1 MGGPDAQSI
10 ERERHRRS
18 RPTAVAL
25 VLFLCLAWRAGAA
38 PEARAAESVESAKGT
53 GKAADPARPV
63 EEIIVRGETQ
73 TSMDVLAGATATRIE
88 TDARL
93 VEGQQLADVLAD
105 VPGVQVR
112 RFGGVGDRFEISIRG
127 SRPEQVPVFLDG
139 VRLDTSLTGSSDLS
153 ALCLDVLQEVQVV
166 RGPGAAR
173 AGTGAIGGV
182 VNLVSREPTAV
193 PETRVRLSGGNF
205 ESVEGSLRHA
215 RQIGDW
221 GVSLAYCGFHTQG
234 DFRFQQAKFL
244 QDGVPVGNSPVL
256 DRINNESDR
265 HTAIAHVG
273 GALGPGELRITE
285 LVTHLERGVPG
296 SEFDQRPNAEERD
309 ISALTSVA
317 FDMPLAALP
326 GASLDLSLAHRYEG
340 NDYRDPDA
348 SIGGDPIDTETDVHN
363 LTARSGARY
372 ERDLLAGHHR
382 FSVLGEGR
390 FDERS
395 SNEANQKSRAGG
407 ALRIEVESSWLAER
421 LSLAPSLRMERF
433 QGFDLEWIPG
443 LHLRARPLPM
453 LELHAA
459 AARSY
464 RVPSF
469 QELYMPD
476 RGFERGNENLRPEDA
491 ESVEVGTTL
500 YSPFDAAW
508 LDFEI
513 EATWF
518 WSRID
523 DSIAYQLISTN
534 VVAPVNTGRSKTH
547 GYELALR
554 YSPHPWLRLIA
565 SRTVTQAEIDDGDS
579 PIPGIAASLTD
590 VRIELGPADVL
601 KLVGELHYTG
611 RIPVSGGG
619 AASLPSRT
627 SYDASASI
635 DLARIEWLPVDQ
647 YSKSLW
653 LSVRGR
659 NLANESIRD
668 GKYLPRPG
676 RNFAV
681 ALEGVF

>member
-1 MGGPDAQSI
+1 M
-10 ERERHRRS
+10 
-18 RPTAVAL
+18 AL
-25 VLFLCLAWRAGAA
+25 LLGTYIAWLAAGALG
-38 PEARAAESVESAKGT
+38 ARAAEPE
-53 GKAADPARPV
+53 PPI
-63 EEIIVRGETQ
+63 EELIVRGEAD
-73 TSMDVLAGATATRIE
+73 TSMDVLAGATVTRIE

-93 VEGQQLADVLAD
+93 VEGQQLADLLEE
-105 VPGVQVR
+105 VPGVQIR
-112 RFGGVGDRFEISIRG
+112 RFGGVGERFEISIRG

-182 VNLVSREPTAV
+182 VNLVSRRPTAV
-193 PETRVRLSGGNF
+193 PETRLRIAGGNF
-205 ESVEGSLRHA
+205 ESVEGSVRHA
-215 RQIGDW
+215 RRFGDW
-221 GVSLAYCGFHTQG
+221 GASLAYCGFHTEG
-234 DFRFQQAKFL
+234 DFRFQQARRVI
-244 QDGVPVGNSPVL
+244 DGVPVGDAPTIE
-256 DRINNESDR
+256 RINNEADR
-265 HTAIAHVG
+265 QTAIAHVG
-273 GALGPGELRITE
+273 GAVGAGELRVTQ

-296 SEFDQRPNAEERD
+296 SEFDQRPHSQERD
-309 ISALTSVA
+309 ISSLTSVT
-317 FDMPLAALP
+317 FDTPLAALP
-326 GASLDLSLAHRYEG
+326 GASVDLGLSHRYEG

-348 SIGGDPIDTETDVHN
+348 FIGADPIDTETDVHN
-363 LTARSGARY
+363 LTARSGARL
-372 ERDLLAGHHR
+372 ERDLLAGHHA
-382 FSVLGEGR
+382 FSLLAEGR

-395 SNEANQKSRAGG
+395 SSDANRKSRAGG
-407 ALRIEVESSWLAER
+407 ALRAELESSWWSER
-421 LSLAPSLRMERF
+421 LSVAPSLRMERY
-433 QGFDLEWIPG
+433 QGLDVEWIPG
-443 LHLRARPLPM
+443 LHLRVRPTPM
-453 LELHAA
+453 LELRAA

-491 ESVEVGTTL
+491 ESAEVGATL
-500 YSPFDAAW
+500 HSPFDSPW
-508 LDFEI
+508 LDFEL
-513 EATWF
+513 ETTWF

-523 DSIAYQLISTN
+523 DSIAFQLISTN

-565 SRTVTQAEIDDGDS
+565 SRSVTDADIEDTGNSIA
-579 PIPGIAASLTD
+579 GIAVSQTD
-590 VRIELGPADVL
+590 GRIELGPADLL

-627 SYDASASI
+627 TYDASASV
-635 DLARIEWLPVDQ
+635 DLAGIGWLPFERV
-647 YSKSLW
+647 SKSLW

-668 GKYLPRPG
+668 GRYFPRPG

>member
-1 MGGPDAQSI
+1 MLG
-10 ERERHRRS
+10 
-18 RPTAVAL
+18 V
-25 VLFLCLAWRAGAA
+25 CLAWRAAGALSA
-38 PEARAAESVESAKGT
+38 HAAE
-53 GKAADPARPV
+53 AADATDSTTSTAVPQPATARPI
-63 EEIIVRGETQ
+63 EEVIVHGETQ
-73 TSMDVLAGATATRIE
+73 PSMDVLAGATATRIE

-112 RFGGVGDRFEISIRG
+112 RFGGVGERFEISIRG

-182 VNLVSREPTAV
+182 VNLVSRRPTAV
-193 PETRVRLSGGNF
+193 PETRLRLSGGNF
-205 ESVEGSLRHA
+205 ESVEGSVRHA
-215 RQIGDW
+215 RQIGAW
-221 GVSLAYCGFHTQG
+221 GLSLAYCGFHTEG
-234 DFRFQQAKFL
+234 DFRFQQARRVI
-244 QDGVPVGNSPVL
+244 DGVPVGNAPTIE
-256 DRINNESDR
+256 RINNESDR
-265 HTAIAHVG
+265 HTAITHLERAIG
-273 GALGPGELRITE
+273 DGELRLTQ

-296 SEFDQRPNAEERD
+296 SEFDQRPNSEERD
-309 ISALTSVA
+309 ISSLTSVT
-317 FDMPLAALP
+317 FDTSLAALP
-326 GASLDLSLAHRYEG
+326 GASLDFGLSHRYEG
-340 NDYRDPDA
+340 DDYRDPDA
-348 SIGGDPIDTETDVHN
+348 FIGGDPIDTETDVQN

-382 FSVLGEGR
+382 FSLLGEGR

-395 SNEANQKSRAGG
+395 SNAANQKSRAGG
-407 ALRIEVESSWLAER
+407 AVRAELESTWWSER
-421 LSLAPSLRMERF
+421 LSIAPSLRMENF

-443 LHLRARPLPM
+443 LHLRARPTAM

-469 QELYMPD
+469 QELYMPN

-491 ESVEVGTTL
+491 ESAEVGAKL
-500 YSPFDAAW
+500 YSPFDSPW
-508 LDFEI
+508 LDFEV
-513 EATWF
+513 ETTWF

-534 VVAPVNTGRSKTH
+534 VVAPVNTGRSKTR

-565 SRTVTQAEIDDGDS
+565 SRTVTHAEIEDTGN
-579 PIPGIAASLTD
+579 PIAGIAASLTD

-601 KLVGELHYTG
+601 KFVGELHYTG

-627 SYDASASI
+627 IYDASASV
-635 DLARIEWLPVDQ
+635 DLAQIEWLPVERVL
-647 YSKSLW
+647 KSLW

-659 NLANESIRD
+659 NLANESVRD
-668 GKYLPRPG
+668 GRYFPRPG

-681 ALEGVF
+681 AVEGVF

>member
-1 MGGPDAQSI
+1 MNSTVPEPAAAGPI
-10 ERERHRRS
+10 EE
-18 RPTAVAL
+18 V
-25 VLFLCLAWRAGAA
+25 
-38 PEARAAESVESAKGT
+38 
-53 GKAADPARPV
+53 
-63 EEIIVRGETQ
+63 IVHGDVPP
-73 TSMDVLAGATATRIE
+73 SMDVLAGATATRIE

-105 VPGVQVR
+105 IPGVQVR
-112 RFGGVGDRFEISIRG
+112 RFGGVGERFEISIRG

-193 PETRVRLSGGNF
+193 PETRLRVSGGNF
-205 ESVEGSLRHA
+205 GSAEGSVRHA
-215 RQIGDW
+215 RRIGDW
-221 GVSLAYCGFHTQG
+221 GVSLAYCGFHTEG
-234 DFRFQQAKFL
+234 DFRFQRARRVI
-244 QDGVPVGNSPVL
+244 DGIPVGNV
-256 DRINNESDR
+256 DTIERINNEADR
-265 HTAIAHVG
+265 HTAIAHLGRSIG
-273 GALGPGELRITE
+273 GGELRVTQ
-285 LVTHLERGVPG
+285 LVTHLDRGVPG
-296 SEFDQRPNAEERD
+296 SEFDQRPNSEERD
-309 ISALTSVA
+309 ISSLTSVTLDTPIA
-317 FDMPLAALP
+317 PMP
-326 GASLDLSLAHRYEG
+326 GATLAIGLSHRYEG

-348 SIGGDPIDTETDVHN
+348 FIGGNPIDTETDVQN

-382 FSVLGEGR
+382 FSLLGEGR

-407 ALRIEVESSWLAER
+407 AVRAELESSWWSER
-421 LSLAPSLRMERF
+421 LTVSPSLRLENF

-443 LHLRARPLPM
+443 LHLRARPLSM

-469 QELYMPD
+469 QELYMPN

-491 ESVEVGTTL
+491 VSAEVGTTL
-500 YSPFDAAW
+500 RSPFDSPW
-508 LDFEI
+508 LALEV

-523 DSIAYQLISTN
+523 NSIAYQLISTN
-534 VVAPVNTGRSKTH
+534 VVAPVNTGRSKTR

-554 YSPHPWLRLIA
+554 YSPHPWFHLIA
-565 SRTVTQAEIDDGDS
+565 SRTVTHAEIEDTGN
-579 PIPGIAASLTD
+579 PIAGIAASLTD
-590 VRIELGPADVL
+590 ARIEIGPADVL
-601 KLVGELHYTG
+601 KFVGELHYTG

-627 SYDASASI
+627 IYDASASV
-635 DLARIEWLPVDQ
+635 DLARIGWLPVDRV
-647 YSKSLW
+647 SKSLW

-659 NLANESIRD
+659 NLANDSVRD
-668 GKYLPRPG
+668 GRYFPRPG
-676 RNFAV
+676 RNFSVAV
-681 ALEGVF
+681 EGVF